1 MVEAITTVV
10 LALVA
15 GTTLIQ
21 ISPIKVNPW
30 SWIAKAI
37 GRAINAEVM
46 QKMNKL
52 EKDLEKQKD
61 YSEEQAAKGCRIR
74 ILRFGDE
81 ILHGVHH
88 SKEHFDQILLDVT
101 EYENYCR
108 EHPDFKNNV
117 TVMTTS
123 RIKATYQY
131 CLEHPGSFL
140 Q

>member
-1 MVEAITTVV
+1 MVEAITTVI
-10 LALVA
+10 LALIA
-15 GTTLIQ
+15 GTTLVQ

-46 QKMNKL
+46 QKMDKL
-52 EKDLEKQKD
+52 EKDLEKQKN
-61 YSEEQAAKGCRIR
+61 YSEEQAAKECRIR

-81 ILHGVHH
+81 ILHGSQH

-108 EHPDFKNNV
+108 EHPEFKNNV

-123 RIKATYQY
+123 RIKATYQD
-131 CLEHPGSFL
+131 CLEKRSFL